1 VRVKFVISYDGRA
14 YRGSQTQPH
23 VRTVQE
29 TLETGLQKIRA
40 YVGRTTF
47 AGRTDAGVHAVG
59 QVVSCDV
66 DWDRELHRLTHALN
80 SVMPKDLRVISCD
93 EAAPGFSAR
102 FDAVS
107 REYRYR
113 IVEAIRLSPLHSG
126 YIWAYPEAIDPDLA
140 TLSAGAM
147 RGLRNFG
154 SFASAGV
161 SRSFNAADLERN
173 VVMCDW
179 RTIGAA
185 MFPVPGN
192 RPVQELRIRADGF
205 LPQMV
210 RNIMSAIVEVAS
222 GNKPQE
228 WIEYLLVSGDRR
240 LLGPPAPP
248 HGLVLW
254 NVEYDGN
261 LDSQSGNQG

>member
-1 VRVKFVISYDGRA
+1 MRVKFVISYDGRA
-14 YRGSQTQPH
+14 FRGSQIQPH

-29 TLETGLQKIRA
+29 ALEEGLQKIRA
-40 YVGRTTF
+40 YAGRTTF

-59 QVVSCDV
+59 QVVSCDIN
-66 DWDRELHRLTHALN
+66 WDRELRRLSHSLN
-80 SVMPKDLRVISCD
+80 SVMPNDLRVISCD

-113 IVEAIRLSPLHSG
+113 IVEAIGLSPLHSG
-126 YIWAYPEAIDPDLA
+126 YIWAYPDPVDPELA
-140 TLSAGAM
+140 TLAARRMVG
-147 RGLRNFG
+147 RRNFG

-161 SRSFNAADLERN
+161 SRSFDAEDLERN

-179 RTIGAA
+179 RTIGTA
-185 MFPVPGN
+185 MFPTPEN

-254 NVEYDGN
+254 DVEYDGN
-261 LDSQSGNQG
+261 LDIQLGN